1 MEKMLNNLTN
11 QNLDS
16 QLNQD
21 FFQDDNDTSNKK
33 DARKKLKPYS
43 DTKVKA
49 RNFLTNIAY
58 RRYKDSD
65 FQKDNFAVDVFS
77 FLIQNLNPTMLD
89 RKFDSGIERDYIKMM
104 WEKCIPTQ
112 LCKFVYLKDN
122 FMQLCQAQIT
132 FQKANDVVKNFIEQ
146 DETNIELLRQ
156 HLEKYAI
163 IYQFLY
169 ANLFP
174 KVYARKNHFGIH
186 NKSIFEYTYSEWYLR
201 NEKCY
206 CKYIINFFVSIF
218 NCKVSY
224 AVRYTKK

>member
-1 MEKMLNNLTN
+1 
-11 QNLDS
+11 
-16 QLNQD
+16 
-21 FFQDDNDTSNKK
+21 
-33 DARKKLKPYS
+33 
-43 DTKVKA
+43 
-49 RNFLTNIAY
+49 
-58 RRYKDSD
+58 
-65 FQKDNFAVDVFS
+65 
-77 FLIQNLNPTMLD
+77 MLD
-89 RKFDSGIERDYIKMM
+89 RKFDSDIERNYIKMM
-104 WEKCIPTQ
+104 WEKFIPTQ
-112 LCKFVYLKDN
+112 FCKFVYLKDN

-174 KVYARKNHFGIH
+174 KVYARNNHFGIH
-186 NKSIFEYTYSEWYLR
+186 NKSIFEYTYREWYLG
-201 NEKCY
+201 NEKCH

-218 NCKVSY
+218 NLKVSY